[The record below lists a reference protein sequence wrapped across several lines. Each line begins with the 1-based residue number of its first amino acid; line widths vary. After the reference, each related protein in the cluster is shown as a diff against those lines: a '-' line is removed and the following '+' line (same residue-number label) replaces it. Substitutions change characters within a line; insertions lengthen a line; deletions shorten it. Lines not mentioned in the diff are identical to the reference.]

1 MPRRTLSPEEYT
13 ISVVCAMDF
22 EQNAVQAT
30 FDKRDG
36 QTQSMAGEK
45 TNYVF
50 GKTGEHNVAV
60 ASLSKTTMMHTRS
73 AATVITDMV
82 RSFPMIK
89 VGLLVGI
96 GGGTWSERAHIRLKG
111 VVVSLPGHIHGGVVQ
126 WEVHS
131 DDGKTRSCGTDHLAR
146 EEGMI
151 SFRTAAAAAAYAKHV
166 LCMPAADLATIQ
178 SASEA
183 IGM

>member
-60 ASLSKTTMMHTRS
+60 ASLSRS

-82 RSFPMIK
+82 RSFPMIQ

-126 WEVHS
+126 WEVHPDIS
-131 DDGKTRSCGTDHLAR
+131 VLWASALNAR
-146 EEGMI
+146 
-151 SFRTAAAAAAYAKHV
+151 
-166 LCMPAADLATIQ
+166 
-178 SASEA
+178 
-183 IGM
+183 